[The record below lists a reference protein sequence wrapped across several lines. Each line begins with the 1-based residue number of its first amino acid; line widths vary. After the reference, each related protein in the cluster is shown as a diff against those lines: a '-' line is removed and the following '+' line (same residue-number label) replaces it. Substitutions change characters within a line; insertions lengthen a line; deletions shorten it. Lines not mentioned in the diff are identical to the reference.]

1 MLAPVLHILPL
12 ATIVRERTL
21 PVAGKV
27 NVHVNQ
33 RVNPTDVV
41 AEASFAREHALL
53 DVARKFGVSPATADK
68 LIRVKEGDRLQQGA
82 LVAEGRGP
90 FSRPIKA
97 PRAGRVMIAGG
108 GQVLMEVADT
118 RIQLKA
124 GLPGV
129 VTQVLPE
136 RGVVIRT
143 AGALIQGVWGNS
155 RPDNALIDNGLMVSL
170 LEKPDDV
177 LSADRLDVSLRGS
190 VILGGHVR
198 DVETLK
204 AAAELPVRGLILS
217 SILSPLIMAALQ
229 MRYPIMVTEGFGAMP
244 MNSAAFRLLTTNNKR
259 EVTVNAER
267 FDRYVGNRPEVI
279 IPLPVSTEPPEPNSF
294 ETFAVGQTVRL
305 RRPPSVG
312 AVGTV
317 SNLPAGLSTLAS
329 GLRAPAAEVKLENG
343 ETVLVPLVNLEVVG

>member
-33 RVNPTDVV
+33 RVNPTDVI
-41 AEASFAREHALL
+41 AEATFAREHVLL
-53 DVARKFGVSPATADK
+53 DVARTFGVSPTAADRMIK
-68 LIRVKEGDRLQQGA
+68 VNQGDRLAQGA
-82 LVAEGRGP
+82 LVAESAGLFPRT
-90 FSRPIKA
+90 IKA
-97 PRAGRVMIAGG
+97 PRAGRVMIVGS
-108 GQVLMEVADT
+108 GQVLMEVGDT
-118 RIQLKA
+118 RVELRA

-143 AGALIQGVWGNS
+143 AGALIQGVWGNG
-155 RPDNALIDNGLMVSL
+155 RIDNGLMVNL

-177 LSADRLDVSLRGS
+177 LGAERLDVSLRGS

-198 DVETLK
+198 DAETLR

-217 SILSPLIMAALQ
+217 SLVSSLIVNAYQ
-229 MRYPIMVTEGFGAMP
+229 MRFPILVTEGFGAMP
-244 MNSAAFRLLTTNNKR
+244 MNTAAFRLLTTNNKR
-259 EVTVNAER
+259 EVTVNAEH
-267 FDRYVGNRPEVI
+267 FDRYGGNRPEVI
-279 IPLPVSTEPPEPNSF
+279 IPLPVSSEPPEPSTF

-305 RRPPSVG
+305 RRPPNAG
-312 AVGTV
+312 MIGTL
-317 SNLPAGLSTLAS
+317 SNLPNGLSVLPS
-329 GLRAPAAEVKLENG
+329 GLRAPAAEVKLEEG